1 MRGLCCSLVLLLLTG
16 GLSIPVDAQTI
27 WSRPYQPNQI
37 ALETIVPEFPD
48 ADASIA
54 SGAAFLTATHSL
66 NENVELA
73 AELPVAR
80 YATDATSATAVGNPY
95 VGIGLSS
102 TSRPLL
108 LELGV
113 RIPAVPTN
121 EAPRAG
127 SRADLGRT
135 AAFRDET
142 ISTSAL
148 LNGRVPLGRHA
159 SLRLRSGLTFASADQ
174 PGADGRERHWRL
186 PYSAQLWWN
195 GQRFMSGLSVEGR
208 PLLNGSVPAQTTHHA
223 VLSLMLDG
231 ARVQPGVL
239 AGTGLDPLF
248 EDGRFV
254 VVAGLTLSV
263 SYGE

>member
-1 MRGLCCSLVLLLLTG
+1 MRGFCLSLLLLLVAS
-16 GLSIPVDAQTI
+16 GLSAPTHAQTI

-37 ALETIVPEFPD
+37 VLETIVPEIPG

-54 SGAAFLTATHSL
+54 SGAAFLTATRSL

-73 AELPVAR
+73 AEVPFAR

-121 EAPRAG
+121 AARRAG

-135 AAFRDET
+135 AAFRDEA

-186 PYSAQLWWN
+186 PYSAQLWWS

-208 PLLNGSVPAQTTHHA
+208 PLLNGSVPDQTTHHA
-223 VLSLMLDG
+223 VLSLMFDG
-231 ARVQPGVL
+231 ARVQPGLL

-263 SYGE
+263 SYGQ